1 MARDP
6 VPLPFSTGM
15 CDDKAS
21 SSDRHSGAR
30 QDHVDPGAKL
40 LFVIPAK
47 AGIHLLLMNFPEQIQ
62 WIPAFAG
69 TTETG
74 MFDRYPCVYIL
85 ASRERGTLYVG
96 VTSDLV
102 KRIWEHKNDLVEGFT
117 KKYRVHH
124 LVWYE
129 QHKTMTTAIAR
140 EKAIK
145 EWKRSWK
152 IELIETTNPHWR
164 DLYPA
169 ITENGFRLSPE

>member
-1 MARDP
+1 M
-6 VPLPFSTGM
+6 FE
-15 CDDKAS
+15 
-21 SSDRHSGAR
+21 RH
-30 QDHVDPGAKL
+30 
-40 LFVIPAK
+40 
-47 AGIHLLLMNFPEQIQ
+47 
-62 WIPAFAG
+62 
-69 TTETG
+69 
-74 MFDRYPCVYIL
+74 PCVYIL

-96 VTSDLV
+96 VPSDLI
-102 KRIWEHKNDLVEGFT
+102 KRIWEHKSDLVEGFT

-129 QHKTMTTAIAR
+129 QHQTMAAAIAR

-164 DLYPA
+164 DLHPD